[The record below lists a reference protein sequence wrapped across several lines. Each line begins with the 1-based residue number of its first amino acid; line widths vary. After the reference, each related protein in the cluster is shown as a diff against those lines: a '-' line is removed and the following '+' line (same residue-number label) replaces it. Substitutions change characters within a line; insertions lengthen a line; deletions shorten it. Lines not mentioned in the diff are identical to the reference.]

1 MLTERILASSFKR
14 FGLLTPLT
22 FVGGRRSDNNTAE
35 RLRGFLDAHQAHGLT
50 VPEQQ
55 LLVTGYSSSR
65 VEEQLRATFP
75 SPSTALKGLF
85 VNSTISLEGV
95 VRWLAQYGQTGQNQ
109 PPMGCFD
116 WDPFVSLLGHDID
129 MVRQD
134 VPAMLEKV
142 FEILDSGDT
151 SVRRIEIP
159 PELIGSQSVTG

>member
-1 MLTERILASSFKR
+1 
-14 FGLLTPLT
+14 
-22 FVGGRRSDNNTAE
+22 
-35 RLRGFLDAHQAHGLT
+35 
-50 VPEQQ
+50 
-55 LLVTGYSSSR
+55 
-65 VEEQLRATFP
+65 
-75 SPSTALKGLF
+75 
-85 VNSTISLEGV
+85 V

>member
-14 FGLLTPLT
+14 FGSLAPLT

-85 VNSTISLEGV
+85 VNSTISLEGGT
-95 VRWLAQYGQTGQNQ
+95 LAGPIRADRPKSAADGL
-109 PPMGCFD
+109 F
-116 WDPFVSLLGHDID
+116 
-129 MVRQD
+129 
-134 VPAMLEKV
+134 
-142 FEILDSGDT
+142 
-151 SVRRIEIP
+151 
-159 PELIGSQSVTG
+159 